1 MKILID
7 THIFL
12 WLAVSPQKLSKNNL
26 ELLQDRKN
34 RLFLSAV
41 SVSELM
47 IKESIGQIEI
57 PFDILEAAEKMGMDL
72 LDFDAT
78 GALKLGTLPFH
89 HKDPFDRML
98 IAQAITH
105 HLTFC
110 TVDKKIVLYRDEGL
124 KLL

>member
-1 MKILID
+1 MNILID

-12 WLAVSPQKLSKNNL
+12 WLAVSPQKISKNSL

-34 RLFLSAV
+34 RLLLSAM
-41 SVSELM
+41 SVAELM

-57 PFDILEAAEKMGMDL
+57 PFDILEAAEKMGMEL
-72 LDFDAT
+72 LDFDAAS
-78 GALKLGTLPFH
+78 ALRLGTLPFH

-105 HLTFC
+105 RLIFC
-110 TVDKKIVLYRDEGL
+110 TVDEKIVFYKDEGL

>member
-1 MKILID
+1 MEILID

-12 WLAVSPQKLSKNNL
+12 WLAVSPERISKNSL
-26 ELLQDRKN
+26 ELLQDRSH
-34 RLFLSAV
+34 RLFFSAV
-41 SVSELM
+41 SVAELM

-72 LDFDAT
+72 LDFDAAS
-78 GALKLGTLPFH
+78 ALKLGTLPFH

-98 IAQAITH
+98 ITQALTH
-105 HLTFC
+105 NLTFC
-110 TVDKKIVLYRDEGL
+110 TVDAKIARYKDEGL